1 MFIRPQWQRSK
12 PNFTIHY
19 VSQSRSVIIHDSFVV
34 AARAAPFKRSHFS
47 LSYFLMSLVIPT
59 HQSTPALLKHVLL
72 SEILS
77 VTSTMRKNLRWA
89 SSTPVMFV
97 RDSPAL
103 GTNMGLRISSP
114 ARQTR
119 RSGRGSREAELMA
132 GFIELKRGV
141 KDMKGWTHSLC
152 YPIV

>member
-1 MFIRPQWQRSK
+1 MIG
-12 PNFTIHY
+12 
-19 VSQSRSVIIHDSFVV
+19 VIIYDCFVV
-34 AARAAPFKRSHFS
+34 ASAPFKS
-47 LSYFLMSLVIPT
+47 SYFCSSYSLMSLVIPT
-59 HQSTPALLKHVLL
+59 HKSTPALLKHVLL

-89 SSTPVMFV
+89 SSTPVMV
-97 RDSPAL
+97 AKDSPAL

-114 ARQTR
+114 AHQTR

-141 KDMKGWTHSLC
+141 KDMKGWTHFLC
-152 YPIV
+152 HLPIV